1 MTGDRPLDR
10 AHLDAAIRG
19 AGYQPGA
26 APWLSPDLS
35 VWRTV
40 LGAAVAV
47 AAVAVAVSVLGPADL
62 ASGLSDP
69 ARGGLLL
76 VLVLGSLPA
85 VLLLAVALLLL
96 TTRIRS
102 SFSPDGIEL
111 RYAPFV
117 TVRLM
122 REEVTRIERVDAG
135 LLTYGG
141 FGLRRL
147 SGGGYAMLFD
157 AGPVLR
163 ITAADG
169 KGYVVRSDA
178 PEQAVAAI
186 GLPAA

>member
-1 MTGDRPLDR
+1 VTPHHETFRPPAFWRLLGV
-10 AHLDAAIRG
+10 ALLAVVLAIAAWFVFG
-19 AGYQPGA
+19 LAGE
-26 APWLSPDLS
+26 AP
-35 VWRTV
+35 V
-40 LGAAVAV
+40 
-47 AAVAVAVSVLGPADL
+47 
-62 ASGLSDP
+62 
-69 ARGGLLL
+69 L

-85 VLLLAVALLLL
+85 VLLLALALMLL
-96 TTRIRS
+96 TARIRS

-117 TVRLM
+117 TVRLT

-186 GLPAA
+186 GLPTA